1 MSASQHPPEPENEW
15 SHDAAL
21 GKRRITPARTRART
35 LEAPVL
41 ATVEERVDYIALL
54 MVENVWSDH
63 TTRECQHRLSEVWGL
78 DTRTI
83 RTYSAEA
90 SRKLHASARE
100 EGGWRATVALRALTE
115 VAERGSYGMKAGDM
129 SASVMASEK
138 LLKFA
143 GLLEP
148 EEDKSRPTTLIQVGQ
163 VVTSPVFGALLAG
176 HEPKKLNGHT
186 NGANGQTNGHAEGS
200 DVVPNGRSDS
210 AVGRKT

>member
-1 MSASQHPPEPENEW
+1 MSASQHPEV
-15 SHDAAL
+15 AAADVVCDP
-21 GKRRITPARTRART
+21 RRVATPARIYARSLT
-35 LEAPVL
+35 HPVL
-41 ATVEERVDYIALL
+41 ETVDDRIDHIRELMATRVWTPETTGELQEAL
-54 MVENVWSDH
+54 SK
-63 TTRECQHRLSEVWGL
+63 RWGVAEATIRGYSTAASRMIRDVARDLGGMYALTAL
-78 DTRTI
+78 DTLAQI
-83 RTYSAEA
+83 AEQA
-90 SRKLHASARE
+90 KDSPIPGDKNAAR
-100 EGGWRATVALRALTE
+100 GCAQ
-115 VAERGSYGMKAGDM
+115 D
-129 SASVMASEK
+129 

-200 DVVPNGRSDS
+200 DVVPNGGSNG